1 MSCSNCEPKP
11 VSSIIE
17 KWNTDKEF
25 VIEMMQDIQDEY
37 RYIPRESLEEICRKV
52 KTPLSDLYHIATFYK
67 AFSLEQ
73 QGKYQV
79 QVCMGTAC
87 HVKGADRVLDAFERE
102 LKIKD
107 GETSEDGEFS
117 LSGVRCLGC
126 CSLAPVVTINEE
138 LYGEVEPA
146 KVPSILKKYKEGR

>member
-117 LSGVRCLGC
+117 LAGVRCLGC
-126 CSLAPVVTINEE
+126 CSLAPVITINEE